1 MSAVPPRRPGAALAL
16 VLALAAA
23 QVAAKPPLSEVDK
36 ITEGLIATGIA
47 YEISEVCADL
57 SPRRLR
63 GVGFLMSLRRYA
75 LDLGFSR
82 AEVDAYIDNDAEAD
96 RLESIARTRLAA
108 MGAIEGDPETYC
120 RVGRREMAADSQIGR
135 LLR

>member
-1 MSAVPPRRPGAALAL
+1 MPADPPRRPGAALAL
-16 VLALAAA
+16 ILTLAAA
-23 QVAAKPPLSEVDK
+23 PVAAKPALSEVDK

-63 GVGFLMSLRRYA
+63 GFGFLMSLRRHA
-75 LDLGFSR
+75 LDLGYSR
-82 AEVDAYIDNDAEAD
+82 AEVDAYIDNGAEAD
-96 RLESIARTRLAA
+96 RLESIARTRLAEK
-108 MGAIEGDPETYC
+108 GAVEGDPATYC
-120 RVGRREMAADSQIGR
+120 RVGRREMAADSRIGR